1 KESAVVAGRP
11 KMPKTL
17 SSLAADRWRE
27 MVRTFSA
34 RGTLTRGDGPALEIY
49 VVTWA
54 RWVALV
60 KEIDEVGP
68 MVTVE
73 YAGTDGQVFTK
84 RMQNPACKLAAQ
96 LEVSMRQMLKEFS
109 ATPASRE
116 KAKPAQPAKPKNPA
130 PKPGTAAWYA
140 AQADEPEAPDEEP
153 SGPQAEPLDE
163 MEDVDAALAALDHPE
178 EECDPNK

>member
-1 KESAVVAGRP
+1 
-11 KMPKTL
+11 MPKTL

-73 YAGTDGQVFTK
+73 YAGADGQTFTK
-84 RMQNPACKLAAQ
+84 RTQNPACKLAAQ

-116 KAKPAQPAKPKNPA
+116 KAKPAKPAAKPNKE
-130 PKPGTAAWYA
+130 PKPGTVGWLLAH
-140 AQADEPEAPDEEP
+140 ADEEETPPPETADDLE
-153 SGPQAEPLDE
+153 
-163 MEDVDAALAALDHPE
+163 AAMAALDATDE
-178 EECDPNK
+178 KCDQQS